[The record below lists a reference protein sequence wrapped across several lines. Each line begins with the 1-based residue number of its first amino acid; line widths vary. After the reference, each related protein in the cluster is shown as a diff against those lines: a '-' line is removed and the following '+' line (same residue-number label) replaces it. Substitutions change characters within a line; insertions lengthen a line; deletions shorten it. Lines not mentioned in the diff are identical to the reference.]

1 MFVVISNVSTQIF
14 INYYTLDMLLGK
26 PLRETFADELI
37 DDARLH
43 NSWVCHAINYVI
55 LVSNKNYV
63 LASSTYGL
71 PNIT

>member
-43 NSWVCHAINYVI
+43 NS
-55 LVSNKNYV
+55 
-63 LASSTYGL
+63 
-71 PNIT
+71 